1 MALNVGKESGA
12 EGLYQASV
20 NNHSDHDQFFIG
32 EDDPP
37 AAGEIWKSP
46 AKGSGLSNSA

>member
-1 MALNVGKESGA
+1 MNVGKEFGA

-20 NNHSDHDQFFIG
+20 NKPDSDHDQFFSG
-32 EDDPP
+32 EEGPL
-37 AAGEIWKSP
+37 AVGEIRKSS